1 MRLKYSRTCNKREP
15 PSFFPPKKKNKNAFV
30 REKTKSRYTKR
41 TLFNQSTNYIT
52 QRFSVVLVFFLLVF
66 GANLERERNSE

>member
-15 PSFFPPKKKNKNAFV
+15 PSFFPPKKKNAFV